1 MVTAGPS
8 EPAWFHGRALGAG
21 SDLWHYADELRAGRM
36 TAGEFAELEAS
47 ATPTVGTCNEMG
59 TASTMAALV
68 ETLGMSLP
76 ATATIP
82 ASLGDAP
89 ARGRSDR
96 HARGGRRA

>member
-21 SDLWHYADELRAGRM
+21 SDLWYYADELRAGRM
-36 TAGEFAELEAS
+36 TDGEFAELEAS

-82 ASLGDAP
+82 AVSATRRP
-89 ARGRSDR
+89 AAEATG
-96 HARGGRRA
+96 ARA